1 MPTTTTGE
9 TTPAVERAA
18 ESASTQLP
26 ALEASILYLRPSL
39 QIHLLSALTDLGIF
53 VSESTSVR
61 PAALAV
67 ARVSANADLLVLVCD
82 DSPEHCAVISA
93 LPARDRPGD
102 RGDCPAALQ
111 RGANHQR
118 WSACLLQRRNVRSSL
133 LGALTSAATHSR
145 RLQLARETGAATLFG
160 DVVFQNNPPLLMREG
175 SAVALSRSEGRAL
188 AALIAA
194 RGEPVGKRLLGDQG
208 EQAINPANLKTIVMR
223 LRRKAAT
230 LGGDPVMLG
239 SVRGFGY
246 VLRG

>member
-39 QIHLLSALTDLGIF
+39 RIHLLSALTELGIF

-93 LPARDRPGD
+93 LPPETGPVIVAIVPPRSSEARIIS
-102 RGDCPAALQ
+102 A
-111 RGANHQR
+111 GAFVCCNDET
-118 WSACLLQRRNVRSSL
+118 SRSSL

-175 SAVALSRSEGRAL
+175 SAVALSRSEGRVL